1 MKTAIVVGS
10 GAGGAAVARELQGDF
25 AVTILEAGRA
35 FRPFGWDL
43 RVPTAVKRAGLL
55 RDAREIRVLFPAMKI
70 DLAKGGLVHVRGIGT
85 GGTTTIATGN
95 GLRLD
100 DDLKAIG
107 IDLDREF
114 LELAREIPMTVDHRS
129 RWRPPT
135 KKLFEAASEMGLDPR
150 PTPKMGHHRHCRNC
164 GRCVLGCPHGVKWDS
179 RVFLNEALAKGA
191 KLETGAKVACLE
203 LRGNDAVGVRVRK
216 GFGSRIKT
224 ADLVVLAAGGLGT
237 PEILAASGIPGE
249 SRLFVDPVL
258 CVAAP
263 FPGAHQD
270 RELPMPFYLR
280 KDVSMISPY
289 FDHFSFFFN
298 PRWRPPADGILS
310 LMIKLADESR
320 GSFARRRLE
329 KNLTPAD
336 QTRLAAAVDLC
347 TEIFG
352 RMGIPAGK
360 LFLGTLNA
368 GHPGGMVPLT
378 AAESVTLHHDR
389 LPGNVY
395 IADASLF
402 PAALGRPPILTIIA
416 LARKVARRI
425 IENA

>member
-10 GAGGAAVARELQGDF
+10 GAGGAAAARDLQGRF
-25 AVTILEAGRA
+25 SVTILEAGRA

-55 RDAREIRVLFPAMKI
+55 RDAREISLLFPAMKI
-70 DLAKGGLVHVRGIGT
+70 DKAEGGLIHVRAIGT

-114 LELAREIPMTVDHRS
+114 RELSVEIPMTVDHRP

-135 KKLFEAASEMGLDPR
+135 KRLFETASEMGLDPL

-179 RVFLNEALAKGA
+179 RVFLQEALAKGA
-191 KLETGAKVACLE
+191 RLETGARVERLE
-203 LRGNDAVGVRVRK
+203 LRGKEAVGVRARN
-216 GFGSRIKT
+216 GFRSHIKT
-224 ADLVVLAAGGLGT
+224 ADLIVLAAGGLGT
-237 PEILAASGIPGE
+237 PEILAASGIQGE
-249 SRLFVDPVL
+249 ARLFVDPVL

-263 FPGAHQD
+263 FPGASQD
-270 RELPMPFYLR
+270 RELPMPFFIH
-280 KDVSMISPY
+280 KDGFMISPY
-289 FDHFSFFFN
+289 FDHLSFFFN
-298 PRWRPPADGILS
+298 RRWRPPADGILS
-310 LMIKLADESR
+310 LMIKLADEGR
-320 GSFARRRLE
+320 GSFARGRLE
-329 KNLTPAD
+329 KTLTPAD

-352 RMGIPAGK
+352 RMGIPAGE
-360 LFLGTLNA
+360 LFQGTLNA
-368 GHPGGMVPLT
+368 GHPGGMVPLS